1 MSTKTISKTIF
12 IAFALLA
19 GTLHAYAE
27 ENKKSSIFGIANR
40 IGIGVGVGTEGIG
53 IDIATPLSRYVHAS
67 FGVDDLDKVVGQDPD
82 DDISKIL
89 DYVKVYPVIK
99 LSIRGRIL

>member
-1 MSTKTISKTIF
+1 MPKMGAQFQGKPVI
-12 IAFALLA
+12 
-19 GTLHAYAE
+19 YA
-27 ENKKSSIFGIANR
+27 
-40 IGIGVGVGTEGIG
+40 
-53 IDIATPLSRYVHAS
+53 D
-67 FGVDDLDKVVGQDPD
+67 GVDDLQKVVGQDPD